1 MNFILLIIIGFLE
14 LEARGVNNHPAHGP
28 GPPPL
33 IGDIYSIDN
42 SHESHQPAES
52 PTLVLNQQQK
62 QQQIIEQ
69 VQSSSMANNENN
81 FNDIFSSTSSENIE
95 YTDND
100 NDKRNSENYNNH
112 DLIADDNM
120 NNQKL
125 IIDNRNRNEQ
135 LKQITDDEYALN
147 ALKEITTPIKMT
159 MLQAQSNLAS
169 LDTTTSGTNTDNNHD
184 KSTLSVN
191 SKINNEKFGNCGT
204 FNMKNKIDNYL
215 KLGDQVIQVKLPE
228 SNDPTLPP
236 SSLPSITTV
245 KATVDDIILHFDVTH
260 DVFQTH
266 KGLLAGFVYKGE

>member
-1 MNFILLIIIGFLE
+1 MNFILLIIIIGFLE

-52 PTLVLNQQQK
+52 PTLVLNQQQ
-62 QQQIIEQ
+62 QIIDQ

-100 NDKRNSENYNNH
+100 NDKPNSENYNNH

-125 IIDNRNRNEQ
+125 IIDNRNRNRNEQ

-204 FNMKNKIDNYL
+204 FNIKNKIDNYL
-215 KLGDQVIQVKLPE
+215 KLGDQVIQVKLSE
-228 SNDPTLPP
+228 SNDHT
-236 SSLPSITTV
+236 LPSITTA
-245 KATVDDIILHFDVTH
+245 KATVDDITLHFDVTH